1 MHKYIFEPHRLDMG
15 NQRSFWLGFIWVL
28 LIVKKISDQSSLFT
42 PQMETLTKEV
52 NNLLKMFSF
61 LEVMNE
67 LQPFFFFFFYN
78 SSVF

>member
-1 MHKYIFEPHRLDMG
+1 M
-15 NQRSFWLGFIWVL
+15 L

-67 LQPFFFFFFYN
+67 LQTFFFFFFYN